1 MNLFNFFMVNI
12 LNRTKQILKIFFFL
26 VFIFECASQ
35 ANNTESSFLSSNRLV
50 LGDLKLKTASLDLGD
65 IDGDGDIDI
74 VVANGRHWPAQN
86 KVFFNNG
93 RGIFTVSKNLG
104 TLSSTSYS
112 TELGDFD
119 NDGDLDIAVGNDRA
133 PNKIY
138 ENDGKGNFKFKGNF
152 GSMNSPTRNI
162 VLSDI
167 DQDNDLDILITNRG
181 YVNEICLNDGNGI
194 SIKFYFLVQNQI
206 QQLMLRQ
213 LI

>member
-1 MNLFNFFMVNI
+1 MNLFNFFMVNM
-12 LNRTKQILKIFFFL
+12 LNRTKQVLKNFFFL
-26 VFIFECASQ
+26 FFIFECASQ
-35 ANNTESSFLSSNRLV
+35 SSNTESIFLSSNRLV

-86 KVFFNNG
+86 QVFFNNG
-93 RGIFTVSKNLG
+93 FGIFTVSTNLG
-104 TLSSTSYS
+104 ALSSTSYS

-119 NDGDLDIAVGNDRA
+119 DDGDLDIAVGNDRA

-138 ENDGKGNFKFKGNF
+138 ENDGLGNFKFKGNF

-181 YVNEICLNDGNGI
+181 YINEICLNDGIVVAVYSPTSNCHPV
-194 SIKFYFLVQNQI
+194 K
-206 QQLMLRQ
+206 